1 MAQTPQAR
9 RSIAQNRRARFEYE
23 ILDELEC
30 GLELAGTEVKSLRAG
45 HGSLGEAFAHFRGDE
60 LFLLGAH
67 IPVYA
72 HGNVHN
78 HEPTRPR
85 KLLAHRRELD
95 KWSKAVREKGV
106 TIVPLELYFQGS
118 RIKLRVALARGKKL
132 YDKRAATREREDK
145 RSMERALTRRRRD
158 D

>member
-1 MAQTPQAR
+1 MAKAPQAR
-9 RSIAQNRRARFEYE
+9 RTIASNRRARFEFE

-30 GLELAGTEVKSLRAG
+30 GLELRGTEVKSLRAG
-45 HGSLGEAFAHFRGDE
+45 HGSLGESFAHFRGDE

-78 HEPTRPR
+78 HEPTRAR
-85 KLLAHRRELD
+85 KLLAHRRELS

-132 YDKRAATREREDK
+132 YDKREATREREDK
-145 RSMERALTRRRRD
+145 RSMERALSRRRRD
-158 D
+158 E

>member
-1 MAQTPQAR
+1 MAQAHKER

-30 GLELAGTEVKSLRAG
+30 GLELRGTEVKSLRAG
-45 HGSLGEAFAHFRGDE
+45 QASLGEAFAHYRGDE
-60 LFLLGAH
+60 LYLMGAH

-72 HGNVHN
+72 QGNVHN

-95 KWSKAVREKGV
+95 KWSKLVREKGV

-118 RIKLRVALARGKKL
+118 KVKLLLALARGKKL
-132 YDKRAATREREDK
+132 YDKRQATRDREDR
-145 RSMERALTRRRRD
+145 RSMDRALSRRRRAD
-158 D
+158 

>member
-1 MAQTPQAR
+1 MAQKPQAR

-23 ILDELEC
+23 LLDELEC
-30 GLELAGTEVKSLRAG
+30 GIELRGTEVKSLRAG
-45 HGSLGEAFAHFRGDE
+45 QGSLGEAFAHFRGQE

-72 HGNVHN
+72 QGNIHN

-95 KWSKAVREKGV
+95 KWFKAVREKGV
-106 TIVPLELYFQGS
+106 TIVPVEIYFQGS
-118 RIKLRVALARGKKL
+118 RVKLRVALARGKKL
-132 YDKRAATREREDK
+132 YDKRQATRDREDK
-145 RSMERALTRRRRD
+145 RNMDRAMSRKRD
-158 D
+158 G

>member
-1 MAQTPQAR
+1 MAQAPQAR

-30 GLELAGTEVKSLRAG
+30 GIELRGTEVKSLRAG
-45 HGSLGEAFAHFRGDE
+45 HGSLTEAFAHYRGGE
-60 LFLLGAH
+60 LFLMGAH

-95 KWSKAVREKGV
+95 KWSKSVREKGI
-106 TIVPLELYFQGS
+106 TMVPLEIYFQGS
-118 RIKLRVALARGKKL
+118 RVKLRVALVRGKKL
-132 YDKRAATREREDK
+132 YDKREATREREDK
-145 RSMERALTRRRRD
+145 RSMERALSRRRREG
-158 D
+158 

>member
-1 MAQTPQAR
+1 MAQKPQER
-9 RSIAQNRRARFEYE
+9 RSIAQNRRARFEFE
-23 ILDELEC
+23 LLEELEC
-30 GLELAGTEVKSLRAG
+30 GLELRGTEVKSLRG
-45 HGSLGEAFAHFRGDE
+45 GQGSIGEAFAHFRGDE

-72 HGNVHN
+72 QGNVHN

-118 RIKLRVALARGKKL
+118 RVKLRVALARGKKL
-132 YDKRAATREREDK
+132 YDKRQATRDREDA
-145 RSMERALTRRRRD
+145 RSMDRAMSRRRRD
-158 D
+158 